1 MKPSAY
7 SASSCIHFT
16 GAKAQMLHT
25 FLPGA
30 FNGIN
35 YLNNRLQN
43 IFYKFDFKLM
53 AAEQEAILRS

>member
-1 MKPSAY
+1 
-7 SASSCIHFT
+7 
-16 GAKAQMLHT
+16 MLHT
-25 FLPGA
+25 CLPGA

-43 IFYKFDFKLM
+43 VFYKFDFKFM